1 MYVGVEWCV
10 CVCVWKREKCRE
22 RQPQRNRERAIS
34 EIQNV
39 KEFRLNEE
47 INKIKISK
55 KNK

>member
-1 MYVGVEWCV
+1 MV
-10 CVCVWKREKCRE
+10 CLCVWKREKCRE